1 MVEAKRAEP
10 ILTEDAVGQ
19 ARGYSLW
26 LTAPYYLITNGD
38 ELRLY
43 LFRGAVQAHVQLMA
57 LHRTELR
64 EQWPT
69 LYKMLNK
76 EAVIQYKSQWQKVLG
91 STNSLPVGV

>member
-1 MVEAKRAEP
+1 MVEAKRAER

-43 LFRGAVQAHVQLMA
+43 LFRGAVQADVQLMA
-57 LHRTELR
+57 FIGRSCASSGRH
-64 EQWPT
+64 
-69 LYKMLNK
+69 
-76 EAVIQYKSQWQKVLG
+76 
-91 STNSLPVGV
+91 STRC